1 MTLKTVLSFTL
12 VLAVIGTAYALPAC
26 AQSVLGAAGEVE
38 SSIQSSMSGSA
49 LGTGPTLGQLGGVQA
64 GCAAG
69 DAGHGAGSEGSAG
82 EIRFGGK
89 DPNKVYAGGGKKKS
103 AE

>member
-12 VLAVIGTAYALPAC
+12 VLAVIGMAYALPAC
-26 AQSVLGAAGEVE
+26 ARSVLDAAEEVE

-64 GCAAG
+64 GCTAG
-69 DAGHGAGSEGSAG
+69 DAGRGAGSEGG
-82 EIRFGGK
+82 EIKDLGK
-89 DPNKVYAGGGKKKS
+89 AYLEVGKKKS
-103 AE
+103 VEH